1 MVEVDMSQGDWEFGC
16 MIMQEC
22 PDGNVDLH
30 ALFPILITL
39 FRDARS
45 DKLYQKAS
53 SDGCEWQTVFSSPNF
68 SSTIQPNTR
77 KSVDQLLF
85 NIASC
90 SMMQHK
96 ISFS

>member
-16 MIMQEC
+16 MIMQEI
-22 PDGNVDLH
+22 NARMATLIYM
-30 ALFPILITL
+30 LLIFPILITL

-68 SSTIQPNTR
+68 SGIIQPNTR

-90 SMMQHK
+90 SK